1 MIGLYFVLVI
11 SAIVSSRSLRL
22 IFRGKNS
29 QFSAYEDSFLVRV
42 HLFQNIAKY
51 KINNSCCTGHS
62 MEFLL
67 IN

>member
-22 IFRGKNS
+22 IFREKNS
-29 QFSAYEDSFLVRV
+29 QFSTYEDSFLVRV
-42 HLFQNIAKY
+42 NLFQNIAKY
-51 KINNSCCTGHS
+51 KITNSCCTGRS